1 MNKNRILY
9 LRFIPIILITLIL
22 YKLIQ
27 NFELVKM
34 AFGFIAALIS
44 PFVLGF
50 VIAYLLNPL
59 LKLFEKR
66 LKFGRNICIL
76 FVYLLVL
83 GLISLGITVI
93 LPGIAQSIAD
103 LIKELPKYI
112 DIANTWIS
120 KGLVFASQYG
130 IDQKIEQNLS
140 NIIQQTSNYL
150 DLILTAA
157 FTRLISFTSAMF
169 NFLLGLVISIYFLA
183 DKEGFGKGIKRLLY
197 GLFEEKKMDGFISF
211 AKEMDY
217 TFSKYIVGQMLDSIL
232 VGILCFIGL
241 SIMQIRYALLF
252 SVIVGITNMIPYFG
266 PIIGLIPAVAITLFI
281 NPIKALWILI
291 FIILLQQF
299 DSLLMAPRI
308 IGEQVG
314 LKPIWIMF
322 AIIIGGGTF
331 GIIGLLLAVP
341 LTAVIKKLVEEYI
354 DRKLKTKN
362 IQIE

>member
-1 MNKNRILY
+1 MNKSKIPY
-9 LRFIPIILITLIL
+9 LNLIPIILITLLL
-22 YKLIQ
+22 YRLVQ

-34 AFGFIAALIS
+34 AFGFLTALIS

-59 LKLFEKR
+59 LKFFEKK

-83 GLISLGITVI
+83 GLISLGFTVI
-93 LPGIAQSIAD
+93 LPGVAQSIAD

-112 DIANTWIS
+112 EIANTWVS
-120 KGLVFASQYG
+120 KGLVLSSQYG
-130 IDQKIEQNLS
+130 IDQRIEQNLS
-140 NIIQQTSNYL
+140 NIINQVSNYL

-157 FTRLISFTSAMF
+157 FTQLINFTSALF
-169 NFLLGLVISIYFLA
+169 NFLLGLVISVYFLA
-183 DKEGFGKGIKRLLY
+183 DKEGFAQGIKKLLY
-197 GLFEEKKMDGFISF
+197 GLFEEKKVDGFIKF
-211 AKEMDY
+211 AKEVDY
-217 TFSKYIVGQMLDSIL
+217 TFSKYITGQMMDSMV

-241 SIMQIRYALLF
+241 SVMKIRYALLF
-252 SVIVGITNMIPYFG
+252 SMIIGLTNMIPYFG
-266 PIIGLIPAVAITLFI
+266 PIIGLVPAVAITLFI
-281 NPIKALWILI
+281 NPIKALWILV
-291 FIILLQQF
+291 FVILLQQF

-331 GIIGLLLAVP
+331 GILGLLLSVP
-341 LTAVIKKLVEEYI
+341 FTAVIKKLIEEYI
-354 DRKLKTKN
+354 DKSLKVKN
-362 IQIE
+362 IKIE